1 MGCLPQFPLC
11 LDVTDTYTCVIARM
25 NCGIRSCRGP
35 YIILHNDCPQLK
47 KQTSIFEDCSY
58 YLTTESVQYIY
69 MFQENLIVNSYSQ
82 CGLQVQ
88 LSQSQV
94 DQQQL
99 LLLGKIAIFTYE
111 GSNNKD
117 PTSVHHAYDLQ
128 TASPHQNSEL

>member
-58 YLTTESVQYIY
+58 YLTTESVQYVY
-69 MFQENLIVNSYSQ
+69 V
-82 CGLQVQ
+82 
-88 LSQSQV
+88 
-94 DQQQL
+94 
-99 LLLGKIAIFTYE
+99 LGKFDSEFLQLVWLWLASVAIPVP
-111 GSNNKD
+111 GGL
-117 PTSVHHAYDLQ
+117 A
-128 TASPHQNSEL
+128 TALSSR